1 MKRYYYFVRN
11 LNGFCPDDV
20 VYKVAV
26 GSSMRE
32 HAKMILVSE
41 FAKDCGMY
49 FQPVSDVSDRA
60 INSLANS
67 LFAGTSF
74 ALMYLRRAN
83 ISISDLYQMIVDDS
97 FVTFEKNLSEPATKF
112 RLLSH
117 ISPSFFFI
125 NQTSKCIT
133 TCQPSRSKYL
143 SHAKGSQNTSVA
155 IAFCLILGLFML
167 AGYLE
172 GLERV
177 TYLF

>member
-11 LNGFCPDDV
+11 LNGFGSDDV

-32 HAKMILVSE
+32 HAKMVLVSE
-41 FAKDCGMY
+41 FARDCGMY

-67 LFAGTSF
+67 LFKGTSF

-97 FVTFEKNLSEPATKF
+97 FTTFEKNLTEPTTKL
-112 RLLSH
+112 RLLSL

-125 NQTSKCIT
+125 NQPFKCIT
-133 TCQPSRSKYL
+133 SCQPSRSKYL
-143 SHAKGSQNTSVA
+143 SHAEGYENTHVLISV
-155 IAFCLILGLFML
+155 CLILVLFML

-172 GLERV
+172 GLERW
-177 TYLF
+177 TF

>member
-11 LNGFCPDDV
+11 LNGFGSDDV

-32 HAKMILVSE
+32 HAKMVLVSE
-41 FAKDCGMY
+41 FARDCGIY
-49 FQPVSDVSDRA
+49 FQPVSDMSDRA
-60 INSLANS
+60 ISSLANS
-67 LFAGTSF
+67 LFKGTSF

-97 FVTFEKNLSEPATKF
+97 FTTFEKNLAEPTAKL
-112 RLLSH
+112 RLLSLL
-117 ISPSFFFI
+117 SPSFFFI
-125 NQTSKCIT
+125 NQPIKCIT

-143 SHAKGSQNTSVA
+143 SHAKGSENTLVLISV
-155 IAFCLILGLFML
+155 CLILGLFML

-172 GLERV
+172 GLERC
-177 TYLF
+177 TF

>member
-11 LNGFCPDDV
+11 LNGFCSDDV

-32 HAKMILVSE
+32 HAKMVLVSE

-67 LFAGTSF
+67 LFKGTSF

-83 ISISDLYQMIVDDS
+83 VSISELYQMIVDDS
-97 FVTFEKNLSEPATKF
+97 FTTFEKSLCEPANKT
-112 RLLSH
+112 RLLSLL
-117 ISPSFFFI
+117 SPSFFFI
-125 NQTSKCIT
+125 NQPTNCDT
-133 TCQPSRSKYL
+133 TCQPRRRKYL
-143 SHAKGSQNTSVA
+143 SHAEGSRNTSVA
-155 IAFCLILGLFML
+155 IAVGLILGLFML

-172 GLERV
+172 GLERA

>member
-32 HAKMILVSE
+32 HAKMVLVAE
-41 FAKDCGMY
+41 FASDCGMY
-49 FQPVSDVSDRA
+49 FHPVSDVSDRA

-97 FVTFEKNLSEPATKF
+97 FATFEKNLTEPTAKLH
-112 RLLSH
+112 LLSLL
-117 ISPSFFFI
+117 SPSFLFL
-125 NQTSKCIT
+125 NQQSKCIT
-133 TCQPSRSKYL
+133 SCQPSRSKYL
-143 SHAKGSQNTSVA
+143 SHAEGSQNTQVLISVW
-155 IAFCLILGLFML
+155 LILGLFIL

-172 GLERV
+172 GLERC
-177 TYLF
+177 TF

>member
-41 FAKDCGMY
+41 FARDCGMY
-49 FQPVSDVSDRA
+49 FQPVSDKSDRA
-60 INSLANS
+60 ISSLANS
-67 LFAGTSF
+67 LFKGTSF

-83 ISISDLYQMIVDDS
+83 VSISDLYQMIVDDS
-97 FVTFEKNLSEPATKF
+97 FITFERNLTEPTTKF
-112 RLLSH
+112 QLLSL

-125 NQTSKCIT
+125 NQPIKCIT
-133 TCQPSRSKYL
+133 SCQPSRSKYL
-143 SHAKGSQNTSVA
+143 SPAEGSENTHVLISVW
-155 IAFCLILGLFML
+155 LILGLFML

-172 GLERV
+172 GLERW
-177 TYLF
+177 TY

>member
-1 MKRYYYFVRN
+1 MKRFYYFVRN

-32 HAKMILVSE
+32 QAKMVLVSE

-60 INSLANS
+60 IESLANS
-67 LFAGTSF
+67 LFTGSAF
-74 ALMYLRRAN
+74 ALMYLRRAD
-83 ISISDLYQMIVDDS
+83 ISISDLYRMIVDDS
-97 FVTFEKNLSEPATKF
+97 FTTFEKNLAEPTAKL
-112 RLLSH
+112 RLLSLL
-117 ISPSFFFI
+117 SPSFYFI
-125 NQTSKCIT
+125 NQPSKCIT
-133 TCQPSRSKYL
+133 SCQPSRSKYL

-155 IAFCLILGLFML
+155 IAFGLILGLFML

-172 GLERV
+172 GLERAI
-177 TYLF
+177 YLF

>member
-11 LNGFCPDDV
+11 LNGFGSDDV

-26 GSSMRE
+26 GSSMRD
-32 HAKMILVSE
+32 HAKMVLVSE
-41 FAKDCGMY
+41 FARDCGMY

-60 INSLANS
+60 ISSLANS
-67 LFAGTSF
+67 LFKGASF
-74 ALMYLRRAN
+74 ALMYLRRVN
-83 ISISDLYQMIVDDS
+83 VSISDLYQMIVDDS

-125 NQTSKCIT
+125 NQPSKCIT

-155 IAFCLILGLFML
+155 IAFCLILGLFIL

-172 GLERV
+172 GLERA

>member
-32 HAKMILVSE
+32 HAKMVLVSE
-41 FAKDCGMY
+41 FARDCGMY

-60 INSLANS
+60 ISSLANS
-67 LFAGTSF
+67 LFKGSSF

-83 ISISDLYQMIVDDS
+83 VSISDLYQMIVDDS

-112 RLLSH
+112 RLLPI

-125 NQTSKCIT
+125 NQPSKCIT

-172 GLERV
+172 GLERA

>member
-11 LNGFCPDDV
+11 LNGFGSNDV

-32 HAKMILVSE
+32 HAKMVLVSE
-41 FAKDCGMY
+41 FARDCGMY

-67 LFAGTSF
+67 LFKGTSF

-97 FVTFEKNLSEPATKF
+97 FTTFEKNLAEPTAKL
-112 RLLSH
+112 RLLSLL
-117 ISPSFFFI
+117 SPSFFFI
-125 NQTSKCIT
+125 NQPNKCIT
-133 TCQPSRSKYL
+133 SCQPSRSKYL
-143 SHAKGSQNTSVA
+143 SHAKGSENTHVLISV
-155 IAFCLILGLFML
+155 CLILVLFML

-172 GLERV
+172 GLERW
-177 TYLF
+177 TF

>member
-32 HAKMILVSE
+32 HAKMVLVSE
-41 FAKDCGMY
+41 FARDCGMY

-60 INSLANS
+60 ISSLANS
-67 LFAGTSF
+67 LFKGSSF

-112 RLLSH
+112 RLLSL

-143 SHAKGSQNTSVA
+143 SHAKGSQNTSVT

-172 GLERV
+172 GLERA

>member
-11 LNGFCPDDV
+11 LNGFGTDDV

-41 FAKDCGMY
+41 FARDCGMY
-49 FQPVSDVSDRA
+49 FQPVSDKSDRA
-60 INSLANS
+60 ISSLANS
-67 LFAGTSF
+67 LFKATSF

-83 ISISDLYQMIVDDS
+83 VSISDLYQMIVDDS
-97 FVTFEKNLSEPATKF
+97 FTTFEKNLAEPTAKL
-112 RLLSH
+112 RLLSLL
-117 ISPSFFFI
+117 SPSFFFV
-125 NQTSKCIT
+125 NQPIKCIT

-143 SHAKGSQNTSVA
+143 SHAKGSENTLVLISV
-155 IAFCLILGLFML
+155 CLILGLFML

-172 GLERV
+172 GLERC
-177 TYLF
+177 TF

>member
-11 LNGFCPDDV
+11 LNGFGSDDV

-26 GSSMRE
+26 GSCMRE
-32 HAKMILVSE
+32 HAKMVLVSE
-41 FAKDCGMY
+41 FARDCGMY

-60 INSLANS
+60 ISSLANS
-67 LFAGTSF
+67 LFKGTSF

-97 FVTFEKNLSEPATKF
+97 FTTFEKNLAEPTAKL
-112 RLLSH
+112 RLLSLL
-117 ISPSFFFI
+117 SPSFFFI
-125 NQTSKCIT
+125 NQPIKCIT

-143 SHAKGSQNTSVA
+143 SHAKGSENTHVLISV
-155 IAFCLILGLFML
+155 CLILVLFML

-172 GLERV
+172 GLERW
-177 TYLF
+177 TF

>member
-11 LNGFCPDDV
+11 LNGFGSDDV

-26 GSSMRE
+26 GSSLRE
-32 HAKMILVSE
+32 HAKMVLVSE
-41 FAKDCGMY
+41 FARDCGFY

-67 LFAGTSF
+67 LFKGTSF

-97 FVTFEKNLSEPATKF
+97 FTTFEKNLAEPTAKL
-112 RLLSH
+112 RLLSLL
-117 ISPSFFFI
+117 SPSFFFI
-125 NQTSKCIT
+125 NQPIKCNTS
-133 TCQPSRSKYL
+133 CQPSRSKYL
-143 SHAKGSQNTSVA
+143 SHAKGSENTHVLISVW
-155 IAFCLILGLFML
+155 LILGLFML

-172 GLERV
+172 GLERC
-177 TYLF
+177 TF

>member
-11 LNGFCPDDV
+11 LNGFGSDDV

-32 HAKMILVSE
+32 YAKMVLVSE
-41 FAKDCGMY
+41 FARDCGFY
-49 FQPVSDVSDRA
+49 FQPVSDVSDWA

-67 LFAGTSF
+67 LFKGTSF

-97 FVTFEKNLSEPATKF
+97 FVTFEKNLTEPTTKL
-112 RLLSH
+112 RLLSLL
-117 ISPSFFFI
+117 SPSFLFL
-125 NQTSKCIT
+125 NQPIKCIT
-133 TCQPSRSKYL
+133 SCQPSRSKYL
-143 SHAKGSQNTSVA
+143 SHAEGSENTQVLISVW
-155 IAFCLILGLFML
+155 LILGLFLL

-172 GLERV
+172 GLERW
-177 TYLF
+177 TY

>member
-11 LNGFCPDDV
+11 LNGFGSDDV

-32 HAKMILVSE
+32 HAKMVLVSE
-41 FAKDCGMY
+41 FARDCGMY
-49 FQPVSDVSDRA
+49 FQPVSDMSDRA

-67 LFAGTSF
+67 LFKGTSF

-97 FVTFEKNLSEPATKF
+97 FVTFEKNLAEPTTKL
-112 RLLSH
+112 RLLSLL
-117 ISPSFFFI
+117 SPSFLFL
-125 NQTSKCIT
+125 NQPIKCIT
-133 TCQPSRSKYL
+133 SCQPSRSKYL
-143 SHAKGSQNTSVA
+143 SHDEGSENTQVLISVW
-155 IAFCLILGLFML
+155 LILGLFLL

-172 GLERV
+172 GLERW
-177 TYLF
+177 TL

>member
-11 LNGFCPDDV
+11 LNGFGSDDV

-32 HAKMILVSE
+32 HAKMVLVSE

-49 FQPVSDVSDRA
+49 FQPVSDISDRA

-67 LFAGTSF
+67 LFKGTSF

-83 ISISDLYQMIVDDS
+83 VSISDLYQMIVDDS
-97 FVTFEKNLSEPATKF
+97 FVTFERNLTEPTTKF
-112 RLLSH
+112 RLLSLL
-117 ISPSFFFI
+117 SPSFFVI
-125 NQTSKCIT
+125 NQPSKCIT
-133 TCQPSRSKYL
+133 SCQPSRSKYL
-143 SHAKGSQNTSVA
+143 SHAEGSENTHVLISV
-155 IAFCLILGLFML
+155 CLILGLFLL

-172 GLERV
+172 GLERW
-177 TYLF
+177 TY

>member
-26 GSSMRE
+26 GASMRE

-41 FAKDCGMY
+41 FARDCGMY
-49 FQPVSDVSDRA
+49 FQPVSDISDMA

-67 LFAGTSF
+67 LFKGTSF

-83 ISISDLYQMIVDDS
+83 VSVSDLYQMIVDDS
-97 FVTFEKNLSEPATKF
+97 FVTFEQNLTEPTTKF
-112 RLLSH
+112 KLLSL

-125 NQTSKCIT
+125 NQPSKCIT
-133 TCQPSRSKYL
+133 SCQPSRSKYL
-143 SHAKGSQNTSVA
+143 SHAKGSENTHVLISVW
-155 IAFCLILGLFML
+155 LILVLFML

-172 GLERV
+172 GLERW
-177 TYLF
+177 TY

>member
-11 LNGFCPDDV
+11 LNGFGSDDV

-32 HAKMILVSE
+32 HAKMVLVSE
-41 FAKDCGMY
+41 FARDCGMY
-49 FQPVSDVSDRA
+49 FQPVSDMSDRA

-67 LFAGTSF
+67 LFKGTSF
-74 ALMYLRRAN
+74 ALMYLLRAN

-97 FVTFEKNLSEPATKF
+97 FTTFEKNLAEPTAKL
-112 RLLSH
+112 RLLSLL
-117 ISPSFFFI
+117 SPSFFFI
-125 NQTSKCIT
+125 NQPIKCIT

-143 SHAKGSQNTSVA
+143 SHAKESENTLVLISV
-155 IAFCLILGLFML
+155 CLILGLFML

-172 GLERV
+172 GLERC
-177 TYLF
+177 TF

>member
-11 LNGFCPDDV
+11 LNGFGSDDV

-32 HAKMILVSE
+32 HAKMVLVSE
-41 FAKDCGMY
+41 FARDCGMY
-49 FQPVSDVSDRA
+49 FQPLSDVSDRA

-67 LFAGTSF
+67 LFKGTSF

-97 FVTFEKNLSEPATKF
+97 FIAFEKNLAEPTTKL
-112 RLLSH
+112 RLLS
-117 ISPSFFFI
+117 ILSPSFFFI
-125 NQTSKCIT
+125 NQPSKCIT
-133 TCQPSRSKYL
+133 SCQPSRSKYL
-143 SHAKGSQNTSVA
+143 SHAKGSENTHVLISV
-155 IAFCLILGLFML
+155 CLILVLFML

-172 GLERV
+172 GLERW
-177 TYLF
+177 TY